1 MTMTMSS
8 PPTTTMAKTTF
19 PIPTTANTDIKT
31 NTNTTGPSPSAS
43 ASVAAVTSATA
54 AAPPATTPP
63 PPPTACCPNCGLTL
77 PRSLANPDPNPVSD
91 LDPNPHAA
99 LLQAQRQIE
108 DLQAQVRLLNEKA
121 AAAVDRW
128 ADYEDELSR
137 LRAASVTTAPPLPT
151 NTSANNSVAASSP
164 RSSSFLPAGAAS
176 RLSQLLSPRR
186 SLANLAGSFSS
197 SSPSHNHSGAT
208 RPSTAHA
215 HSPPQPRIQPQT
227 PPSQQRPQRQSRTR
241 PQTPGTEHTATGSQP
256 QPPQPAPPTRAAASE
271 EDLQVALSR
280 ERELRRVAE
289 GKLNDTS
296 REVEE
301 LSASLFEQ
309 ANEMVAAERR
319 ARAKLEE
326 RVGVLERRDVE
337 KRDRLERL
345 EGAVGRL
352 ERVRALL
359 DG

>member
-8 PPTTTMAKTTF
+8 PPTTTMAKATF
-19 PIPTTANTDIKT
+19 PIPTTANTDIST
-31 NTNTTGPSPSAS
+31 DTNANTNTTGPSLSP
-43 ASVAAVTSATA
+43 SVAAVTSATA
-54 AAPPATTPP
+54 AATPPTTPP
-63 PPPTACCPNCGLTL
+63 TTTTTACCPNCGLAL
-77 PRSLANPDPNPVSD
+77 PRSLANPDLNRVSD
-91 LDPNPHAA
+91 PHAA

-108 DLQAQVRLLNEKA
+108 DLQAQVRLLNLKA

-137 LRAASVTTAPPLPT
+137 LRAASVTTAPPPPT

-164 RSSSFLPAGAAS
+164 RSTSFLPPGAAS

-186 SLANLAGSFSS
+186 SLANLASSFSS
-197 SSPSHNHSGAT
+197 SSPWHNHSGAT

-215 HSPPQPRIQPQT
+215 HSPSQPRIQPQT
-227 PPSQQRPQRQSRTR
+227 PPQQQQQRLQRQSQTR
-241 PQTPGTEHTATGSQP
+241 PQTPGTEHTATGP
-256 QPPQPAPPTRAAASE
+256 QPRPPPTPAAASE
-271 EDLQVALSR
+271 DLQAALLR
-280 ERELRRVAE
+280 ERELRRAAE
-289 GKLNDTS
+289 GKLSDTS

-326 RVGVLERRDVE
+326 RVGVLERRDAE

>member
-8 PPTTTMAKTTF
+8 PPTTTVAKTTF
-19 PIPTTANTDIKT
+19 PIPTNPNTDINT
-31 NTNTTGPSPSAS
+31 TTNTTSPPPSPP
-43 ASVAAVTSATA
+43 VTAVTSATA
-54 AAPPATTPP
+54 ATPP
-63 PPPTACCPNCGLTL
+63 PTTLPTATTACCPNCGLAL
-77 PRSLANPDPNPVSD
+77 PRSLANPDANPVSD
-91 LDPNPHAA
+91 PDADPRAA

-137 LRAASVTTAPPLPT
+137 LRAASVTTAAPPPT

-197 SSPSHNHSGAT
+197 SSPSHNRSGAT

-215 HSPPQPRIQPQT
+215 HSPPQPQTQPQT
-227 PPSQQRPQRQSRTR
+227 PPPRPQQQPQRQSQAR
-241 PQTPGTEHTATGSQP
+241 PQTPGTEHTATG
-256 QPPQPAPPTRAAASE
+256 PQPAPPPTRAAASE
-271 EDLQVALSR
+271 GDLQAALAR
-280 ERELRRVAE
+280 ERELRRAAE
-289 GKLNDTS
+289 GKLSDTS

-359 DG
+359 ES

>member
-19 PIPTTANTDIKT
+19 PIPTTANTEIKT
-31 NTNTTGPSPSAS
+31 NTNTTGPAPSPSP
-43 ASVAAVTSATA
+43 SVAAVTSATA
-54 AAPPATTPP
+54 AAPPPTTPP
-63 PPPTACCPNCGLTL
+63 TTATACCPNCGLTL
-77 PRSLANPDPNPVSD
+77 PHSLANPDPNPVSVPD
-91 LDPNPHAA
+91 ADPHLA

-108 DLQAQVRLLNEKA
+108 DLQAQVRLLNQKA

-137 LRAASVTTAPPLPT
+137 LRAASVTTAPPPPT

-176 RLSQLLSPRR
+176 RLSQLLSPRK
-186 SLANLAGSFSS
+186 SLANLAGSF

-215 HSPPQPRIQPQT
+215 HSPPQPQIQPQT
-227 PPSQQRPQRQSRTR
+227 PPQQQQRPQRQSQMR
-241 PQTPGTEHTATGSQP
+241 PQTPGTEHTATGPQA
-256 QPPQPAPPTRAAASE
+256 QPPQPAPPAPAAAE
-271 EDLQVALSR
+271 EDLQAALSR
-280 ERELRRVAE
+280 ERELRRAAE
-289 GKLNDTS
+289 GKLSDTS

-309 ANEMVAAERR
+309 ANEMVATERR

-326 RVGVLERRDVE
+326 RVGVLERRDIE

-359 DG
+359 EG